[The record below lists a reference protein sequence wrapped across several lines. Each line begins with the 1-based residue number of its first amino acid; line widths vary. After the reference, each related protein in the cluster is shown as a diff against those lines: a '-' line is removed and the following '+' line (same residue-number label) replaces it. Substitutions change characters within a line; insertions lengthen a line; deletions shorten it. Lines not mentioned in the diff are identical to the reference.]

1 MTFTEAAAQVLRLV
15 GKPLHYK
22 EITDVAIERNLLSH
36 VGKSPEVTMGAR
48 LAALVKKGDKENP
61 LVRIK
66 PGVFAL
72 REWDE
77 TTIEKGLADR
87 TPALQL
93 AAERSTQEPEQ
104 PAAEEV
110 EAEPVV
116 ENGARPSSPRSV
128 ASHKE
133 LSEGAGPTDDEERH
147 RAALSAAATGL
158 FEQEEDDDQPI
169 FGAPEE
175 EADAEADG
183 DSDSKR
189 DGRRRRRRRRGRG
202 KREDEVG
209 EGDDDL
215 PSYTLS
221 DAPADLGD
229 LAEDSEEAEE
239 QVHEPA
245 QRPAR
250 GERDRGD
257 RDRGERDRSDRERDR
272 GERDRGDRDRDRDRG
287 ERDRDRG
294 ERERGERDRD
304 RGDRDRGERESD
316 LEGTPAELGRSLA
329 DNVARALAGFD
340 RSRGPVSL
348 QNVADAVRRKLRA
361 NGELT
366 LTAGAVAAAAAADNL
381 RAEREGRM
389 PRFRIGGGRL
399 ALAEWSRDRRVEA
412 QQRLVETQV
421 AKLRE
426 MTRRSLLDALRG
438 LSQKG
443 LGELLVVALEQAGVQ
458 DIAPVR
464 RPGTHGAE
472 LHLQGVVRGATG
484 AIPVAILIRRD
495 GKDIGRERVTELRGA
510 LHHYGPATQGWLITT
525 GQVLSGAREE
535 AGVPGAAPVTL
546 TDGLEL
552 ARLCEQFGVGVTT
565 TRIEIPVVD
574 VSLLETLQG

>member
-77 TTIEKGLADR
+77 ATIEKGLADR

-93 AAERSTQEPEQ
+93 AAERSTQE
-104 PAAEEV
+104 AEKQATED
-110 EAEPVV
+110 AETEDVV
-116 ENGARPSSPRSV
+116 ENGARPPSPRSV

-133 LSEGAGPTDDEERH
+133 LGEVAEPTDDEERH
-147 RAALSAAATGL
+147 RAALSAAATEL

-169 FGAPEE
+169 FGVPEE
-175 EADAEADG
+175 EVDAEVDG
-183 DSDSKR
+183 DGDSKR

-202 KREDEVG
+202 KREDELG
-209 EGDDDL
+209 EVEDDL

-229 LAEDSEEAEE
+229 LGVEAEE
-239 QVHEPA
+239 DDEQAPAAAEPS

-250 GERDRGD
+250 AERDRD
-257 RDRGERDRSDRERDR
+257 RDRSERDR
-272 GERDRGDRDRDRDRG
+272 GERDRGERDRG
-287 ERDRDRG
+287 ERDRG
-294 ERERGERDRD
+294 EREA
-304 RGDRDRGERESD
+304 D

-329 DNVARALAGFD
+329 DNVARALSGFD

-348 QNVADAVRRKLRA
+348 QNVADAVRRKLRG
-361 NGELT
+361 NGELS
-366 LTAGAVAAAAAADNL
+366 LTAGAVAAAVAADNL
-381 RAEREGRM
+381 RAEREGRV
-389 PRFRIGGGRL
+389 PRFRIGGGRV
-399 ALAEWSRDRRVEA
+399 ALAEWSRDRRAEA
-412 QQRLVETQV
+412 QQRVVETQV

-426 MTRRSLLDALRG
+426 MTRRALLDALRG

-443 LGELLVVALEQAGVQ
+443 LGELLVVVLEQAGVQ

-535 AGVPGAAPVTL
+535 AAVPGAAPVTL

-552 ARLCEQFGVGVTT
+552 ARLCEQFGVGVIT
-565 TRIEIPVVD
+565 TRIEVPVVD
-574 VSLLETLQG
+574 VSLFDTLQG

>member
-77 TTIEKGLADR
+77 ATIEKGLADR

-93 AAERSTQEPEQ
+93 AAERSTQE
-104 PAAEEV
+104 AEKQATED
-110 EAEPVV
+110 AETEDVV
-116 ENGARPSSPRSV
+116 ENGARPPSPRSV

-133 LSEGAGPTDDEERH
+133 LGEVAEPTDDEERH
-147 RAALSAAATGL
+147 RAALSAAATEL

-169 FGAPEE
+169 FGVPEE
-175 EADAEADG
+175 EVDAEVDG
-183 DSDSKR
+183 DGDSKR

-202 KREDEVG
+202 KREDELG
-209 EGDDDL
+209 EVEDDL

-229 LAEDSEEAEE
+229 LGVEAEE
-239 QVHEPA
+239 DDEQAPAAPEPS

-250 GERDRGD
+250 AERDRD
-257 RDRGERDRSDRERDR
+257 RDRSERDR
-272 GERDRGDRDRDRDRG
+272 GERDRGERDRG
-287 ERDRDRG
+287 ERDRG
-294 ERERGERDRD
+294 EREA
-304 RGDRDRGERESD
+304 D

-329 DNVARALAGFD
+329 DNVARALSGFD

-348 QNVADAVRRKLRA
+348 QNVADAVRRKLRG
-361 NGELT
+361 NGELS
-366 LTAGAVAAAAAADNL
+366 LTAGAVAAAVAADNL
-381 RAEREGRM
+381 RAEREGRV
-389 PRFRIGGGRL
+389 PRFRIGGGRV
-399 ALAEWSRDRRVEA
+399 ALAEWSRDRRAEA
-412 QQRLVETQV
+412 QQRVVETQV

-426 MTRRSLLDALRG
+426 MTRRALLDALRG

-443 LGELLVVALEQAGVQ
+443 LGELLVVVLEQAGVQ

-535 AGVPGAAPVTL
+535 AAVPGAAPVTL

-552 ARLCEQFGVGVTT
+552 ARLCEQFGVGVIT
-565 TRIEIPVVD
+565 TRIEVPVVD
-574 VSLLETLQG
+574 VSLFDTLQG

>member
-1 MTFTEAAAQVLRLV
+1 
-15 GKPLHYK
+15 
-22 EITDVAIERNLLSH
+22 
-36 VGKSPEVTMGAR
+36 MGAR

-77 TTIEKGLADR
+77 ATIEKGLADR

-93 AAERSTQEPEQ
+93 AAERSTQE
-104 PAAEEV
+104 AEKQATED
-110 EAEPVV
+110 AETEDVV
-116 ENGARPSSPRSV
+116 ENGARPPSPRSV

-133 LSEGAGPTDDEERH
+133 LGEVAEPTDDEERH
-147 RAALSAAATGL
+147 RAALSAAATEL

-169 FGAPEE
+169 FGVPEE
-175 EADAEADG
+175 EVDAEVDG
-183 DSDSKR
+183 DGDSKR

-202 KREDEVG
+202 KREDELG
-209 EGDDDL
+209 EVEDDL

-229 LAEDSEEAEE
+229 LGVEAEE
-239 QVHEPA
+239 DDEQAPAAAEPS

-250 GERDRGD
+250 AERDRD
-257 RDRGERDRSDRERDR
+257 RDRSERDR
-272 GERDRGDRDRDRDRG
+272 GERDRGERDRG
-287 ERDRDRG
+287 ERDRG
-294 ERERGERDRD
+294 EREA
-304 RGDRDRGERESD
+304 D

-329 DNVARALAGFD
+329 DNVARALSGFD

-348 QNVADAVRRKLRA
+348 QNVADAVRRKLRG
-361 NGELT
+361 NGELS
-366 LTAGAVAAAAAADNL
+366 LTAGAVAAAVAADNL
-381 RAEREGRM
+381 RAEREGRV
-389 PRFRIGGGRL
+389 PRFRIGGGRV
-399 ALAEWSRDRRVEA
+399 ALAEWSRDRRAEA
-412 QQRLVETQV
+412 QQRVVETQV

-426 MTRRSLLDALRG
+426 MTRRALLDALRG

-443 LGELLVVALEQAGVQ
+443 LGELLVVVLEQAGVQ

-535 AGVPGAAPVTL
+535 AAVPGAAPVTL

-552 ARLCEQFGVGVTT
+552 ARLCEQFGVGVIT
-565 TRIEIPVVD
+565 TRIEVPVVD
-574 VSLLETLQG
+574 VSLFDTLQG